1 MGLFKDMKKL
11 NQEAKKHP
19 RPKMNHTLSQSVE
32 ALETYNTQQAQATD
46 LMTSG
51 MDGQAS
57 IKMLQATGKMVNHFP
72 EVSFQMEVSVGGG
85 SPYAV
90 NHAQVVSPV
99 SLPALQP
106 GMTVPI
112 KVSQED
118 PQTVWLM
125 VG

>member
-1 MGLFKDMKKL
+1 VGLFKDMKKL

-19 RPKMNHTLSQSVE
+19 RPKLRDALHQGVE
-32 ALETYNTQQAQATD
+32 AIDGYNAQQSAAQD
-46 LMTSG
+46 LMTG
-51 MDGQAS
+51 GVDGQAT
-57 IKMLQATGKMVNHFP
+57 IKMIQATGSMVNNFP
-72 EVSFQMEVSVGGG
+72 EVSFQMDVSVGGG

-90 NHAQVVSPV
+90 QHAQVVSPV

-112 KVSQED
+112 KVSGED
-118 PQTVWLM
+118 PQKVWLM